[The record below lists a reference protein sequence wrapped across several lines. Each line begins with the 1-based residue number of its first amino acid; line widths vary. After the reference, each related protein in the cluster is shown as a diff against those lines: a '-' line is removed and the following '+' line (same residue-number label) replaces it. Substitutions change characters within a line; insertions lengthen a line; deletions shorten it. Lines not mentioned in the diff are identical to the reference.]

1 MLTLYGRFYYNFFLH
16 VKNIIPYYCPPILL
30 TYEKGK
36 PRIFKIKN
44 SNLNLKITTVLYQK
58 IGTMLNNIDCWI
70 LDAQLDA

>member
-1 MLTLYGRFYYNFFLH
+1 MLTFYGRFYYNFFLH
-16 VKNIIPYYCPPILL
+16 VKNIIPYYRPPILL
-30 TYEKGK
+30 IYEKGK

-58 IGTMLNNIDCWI
+58 IGTILNNIDCWI